1 MKVLRLS
8 GRRRSIFLNVTAI
21 IISCIFLFPLYWL
34 IISSLKTNAEIF
46 QSPQTLFPSQI
57 QFTAYYDQL
66 FGPNSI
72 IGPFLNS
79 LIIATSSMIV
89 SMLLGVPAAYGLARF
104 KIKGGKLFILTFL
117 ITQMLPATLVLT
129 PLFLIYK
136 GLGFLNTFL
145 APIFSDSTIAIP
157 FIVLILRPYFLSL
170 PKDLEDS
177 AKIDGCN
184 TFTAFVRIMLPLS
197 YPGLITA
204 ISFAFLFA
212 WNDLIYA
219 MTFMNIAEMRPLTAG
234 IYHFMDMYGT
244 EWNKIMAY
252 GMFLVA
258 PVIIIFVF
266 LQKYIVSGLI
276 SGSVKG

>member
-1 MKVLRLS
+1 MAV
-8 GRRRSIFLNVTAI
+8 I
-21 IISCIFLFPLYWL
+21 ICCIFLFPIYWI

-46 QSPQTLFPSQI
+46 QSPQTLFPRRI
-57 QFTAYYDQL
+57 QFHAYYDQI

-72 IGPFLNS
+72 IGPLLNS
-79 LIIATSSMIV
+79 IIIAISSMLV
-89 SMLLGVPAAYGLARF
+89 SMILGIPAAYGLARF
-104 KIKGGKLFILTFL
+104 KIKGNKAFILTFL

-136 GLGFLNTFL
+136 NLRLLNTYL

-170 PKDLEDS
+170 PRDLEDS

-184 TFTAFVRIMLPLS
+184 TFTAFIRIMLPIS

-219 MTFMNIAEMRPLTAG
+219 MTFVNIAEMRPLTAG
-234 IYHFMDMYGT
+234 IYHFMDLYGT

-252 GMFLVA
+252 AVFLVT
-258 PVIIIFVF
+258 PVIIIFIF
-266 LQKYIVSGLI
+266 LQKYIVSGLT
-276 SGSVKG
+276 SGSIKG